1 MKTKEELFALR
12 NEVELLNT
20 KLCELSDDELAQ
32 VTGGIAYRAYCGVI
46 KTYGYDPSMLYSA
59 GMKPG
64 DIEGLG
70 VCLD

>member
-32 VTGGIAYRAYCGVI
+32 VTGGIRDFSKLDSRITQPGELASRIKSGYIEEAGAY
-46 KTYGYDPSMLYSA
+46 
-59 GMKPG
+59 
-64 DIEGLG
+64 
-70 VCLD
+70 LD

>member
-32 VTGGIAYRAYCGVI
+32 VTGGISDFAFCARVAALGTARFEPGKALLDD
-46 KTYGYDPSMLYSA
+46 KTRF
-59 GMKPG
+59 
-64 DIEGLG
+64 DI
-70 VCLD
+70 D